1 MDAFIPYFSD
11 GAWFLL
17 YQAHLTTLTLLILLF
32 FVYSLADY
40 RRALML
46 SVVFAAATLVGM
58 ILSACELFHLRSAL
72 TAFLLPFLATLLALF
87 NILGAGAKHS
97 AILEKTG
104 YAIDILFGIVLGLSM
119 GSGYGQADGTVFP
132 LLCFTLGLAVGTIL
146 AALVM
151 LCISSLVA
159 FFGVNR
165 RDYILVL
172 SSIAIGLMIPL
183 LIRTFPFTLR

>member
-1 MDAFIPYFSD
+1 
-11 GAWFLL
+11 
-17 YQAHLTTLTLLILLF
+17 
-32 FVYSLADY
+32 
-40 RRALML
+40 
-46 SVVFAAATLVGM
+46 M
-58 ILSACELFHLRSAL
+58 ILSACELFHLHSAL

-132 LLCFTLGLAVGTIL
+132 LLCFTLGLAVGVIL
-146 AALVM
+146 AALVV

>member
-1 MDAFIPYFSD
+1 
-11 GAWFLL
+11 
-17 YQAHLTTLTLLILLF
+17 
-32 FVYSLADY
+32 
-40 RRALML
+40 ML

-58 ILSACELFHLRSAL
+58 TLSACELFHLRSAL

-97 AILEKTG
+97 AILEKRIRHRHPLRDRPR
-104 YAIDILFGIVLGLSM
+104 AIDGQRLRTGGRHGIS
-119 GSGYGQADGTVFP
+119 
-132 LLCFTLGLAVGTIL
+132 LAVFHARAGGRRYPRR
-146 AALVM
+146 AGRAVH
-151 LCISSLVA
+151 LVA
-159 FFGVNR
+159 GGLFGVNR

>member
-1 MDAFIPYFSD
+1 M
-11 GAWFLL
+11 
-17 YQAHLTTLTLLILLF
+17 
-32 FVYSLADY
+32 
-40 RRALML
+40 
-46 SVVFAAATLVGM
+46 VFAAATLVGM
-58 ILSACELFHLRSAL
+58 ILSACELFHLHSAL

-132 LLCFTLGLAVGTIL
+132 LLCFTLGLAVGVIL
-146 AALVM
+146 AALVV

>member
-17 YQAHLTTLTLLILLF
+17 REAHLTTLTLLILLF

-58 ILSACELFHLRSAL
+58 VLSASELFHLRAAL
-72 TAFLLPFLATLLALF
+72 TAFLLPFLATLLAIS

-104 YAIDILFGIVLGLSM
+104 YAIDILFGIVLGLSI

-132 LLCFTLGLAVGTIL
+132 LLCFALGLAVGVIL
-146 AALVM
+146 AALVV
-151 LCISSLVA
+151 LCISSLAA

-183 LIRTFPFTLR
+183 LLRNFPFTLR